1 VALTRVRRVPRLA
14 IIVVAAGLFFSAL
27 SPLVYKDATYGGEL
41 DWVSSDP
48 IPNSA
53 PAPFGAGGSARIQAA
68 TISATEPNAA
78 GYTLYRIA
86 ATLAIKE
93 PRMAPARDATCT
105 QATPSESIVG
115 RTENRRA
122 AYPRPSDN
130 LVAQDVPRTI
140 VVQFAALGGETVGV
154 RLSDA
159 FGKYAI
165 GATGTLEWAP
175 FEEDHQTY
183 LWRLQDPG
191 STVKLRFASLW
202 RTTGE
207 RLADIDCNLG
217 HDVARVRTSTG
228 GF

>member
-1 VALTRVRRVPRLA
+1 VPRFAL
-14 IIVVAAGLFFSAL
+14 IVVAAGLFLSAL

-41 DWVSSDP
+41 DWISSNP
-48 IPNSA
+48 IPNST
-53 PAPFGAGGSARIQAA
+53 PAAFGAGGSAQIQAA
-68 TISATEPNAA
+68 EISATDPNAA

-86 ATLAIKE
+86 AALAIEE
-93 PRMAPARDATCT
+93 PRRTPARDATCT
-105 QATPSESIVG
+105 LETPNDSIVG

-130 LVAQDVPRTI
+130 LVAQEVPRTI
-140 VVQFAALGGETVGV
+140 VVQFAAEGGETVGV

-183 LWRLQDPG
+183 LWRLQDPRPG

-202 RTTGE
+202 RTTGK
-207 RLADIDCNLG
+207 RLARIDCNLG
-217 HDVARVRTSTG
+217 KGVARVSTSTA